1 MKHPQIRAAILAALR
16 SGITA
21 GNVQFFDGRPGFIDA
36 RSLPAVAV
44 YLTDAQPT
52 GGDLDE
58 EMWSAELHVEV
69 FLKGTDTD
77 SALDGGMEDT
87 ILPLL
92 DTMSMPGGLVE
103 TMNKSGYDYQRDDEA
118 MTWGSADLRYSLT
131 YSL

>member
-36 RSLPAVAV
+36 QSLPAVAV
-44 YLTDAQPT
+44 YLTDAQPAD
-52 GGDLDE
+52 GYLDD

-77 SALDGGMEDT
+77 SALDAWMDSV
-87 ILPLL
+87 LPLL